1 MKRNEF
7 FRILLLGLLLA
18 TGITFIWN
26 YKTTLP
32 WLESVL
38 SSALA
43 PVLGGIFIGF
53 VMNLPA
59 TFLERHLKR
68 CKNHFIK
75 LHSRGVSL
83 LLTMILLLLFIAIV
97 FTIVLPSLINAIS
110 LFVDSLRD
118 FAESSNIWNKVDV
131 SSIPV
136 IKTFFDGAD
145 SGILTLADAIE
156 QKIDEFTPSIISYTL
171 STLLQMVSSFIVFC
185 VSFVFA
191 VYFIANKERL
201 QRHITKLLALF
212 IRKEKLEYLKHAAS
226 ISCIAFSRFITAQVT
241 EALIIGAL
249 CFGGMLVLGFP
260 YALTVAILTCVMA
273 LIPIYGA
280 IIGALIGAFMIAV
293 VEPWKGLLFLVFII
307 VLQQAEGNLI
317 YPRVVGTTTGVP
329 SVYVFMAVTIGG
341 ALFGIPGMLL
351 AVPIFSIA
359 FTLLKELS
367 DNKNNSLQ

>member
-32 WLESVL
+32 WLENVL

-136 IKTFFDGAD
+136 IKTFLDGAE

-226 ISCIAFSRFITAQVT
+226 ISYIAFSRFITAQVT